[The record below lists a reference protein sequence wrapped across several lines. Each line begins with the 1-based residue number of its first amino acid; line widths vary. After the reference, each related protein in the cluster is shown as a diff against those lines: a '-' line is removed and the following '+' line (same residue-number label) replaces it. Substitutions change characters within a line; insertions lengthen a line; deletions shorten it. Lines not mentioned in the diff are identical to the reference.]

1 MPEKILIGSKNYI
14 KMPQQKESKIV
25 KYTKE
30 QMFDLVS
37 DIDRYSEFLPWCN
50 NSKIIERK
58 MEEGYE
64 IVIADLEIGYD
75 QFVYTYRSEV
85 ILHMNKSEINVR
97 NLDGPFKY
105 LENNW
110 KFVQISKKECNIIF
124 SIDFEL
130 NVSLLDILMK
140 KFFDLAFQKM
150 VEAFISRAD
159 EIY

>member
-1 MPEKILIGSKNYI
+1 MPKQE
-14 KMPQQKESKIV
+14 ESKTV
-25 KYTKE
+25 NYSKD
-30 QMFDLVS
+30 QMFDLVA
-37 DIDRYSEFLPWCN
+37 DIDRYDEFLPWCN
-50 NSKIIERK
+50 NSKIINTSIK
-58 MEEGYE
+58 DDIK

-85 ILHMNKSEINVR
+85 KLHKDKSEINVR

-110 KFVQISKKECNIIF
+110 KFVTVNKSKCEIQFK
-124 SIDFEL
+124 IDFEL
-130 NVSLLDILMK
+130 NITLFDILMR

-150 VEAFISRAD
+150 VDAFISRAN

>member
-1 MPEKILIGSKNYI
+1 MPKQE
-14 KMPQQKESKIV
+14 ESKTV
-25 KYTKE
+25 NYSKD
-30 QMFDLVS
+30 QMFDLVA
-37 DIDRYSEFLPWCN
+37 DIDRYDEFLPWCN
-50 NSKIIERK
+50 NSKIINTSIK
-58 MEEGYE
+58 DDIK

-85 ILHMNKSEINVR
+85 KLHKDKSEINVR

-110 KFVQISKKECNIIF
+110 KFVTVNESECGIQF
-124 SIDFEL
+124 KIDFEL
-130 NVSLLDILMK
+130 NITLFDILMR

-150 VEAFISRAD
+150 VDAFISRAN

>member
-1 MPEKILIGSKNYI
+1 MPKQE
-14 KMPQQKESKIV
+14 ESKTV
-25 KYTKE
+25 NYSKD
-30 QMFDLVS
+30 QMFDLVA
-37 DIDRYSEFLPWCN
+37 DIDRYDEFLPWCN
-50 NSKIIERK
+50 NSKIINTSIK
-58 MEEGYE
+58 DDIK

-85 ILHMNKSEINVR
+85 KLHKDKSEINVR

-110 KFVQISKKECNIIF
+110 KFVSVNESDCEIQFK
-124 SIDFEL
+124 IDFEL
-130 NVSLLDILMK
+130 NSTFFDILMR

-150 VEAFISRAD
+150 VDAFISRAN

>member
-1 MPEKILIGSKNYI
+1 MPKQE
-14 KMPQQKESKIV
+14 ESKTV
-25 KYTKE
+25 NYTKE
-30 QMFDLVS
+30 QMFDLVA
-37 DIDRYSEFLPWCN
+37 DIDRYDEFLPWCN
-50 NSKIIERK
+50 NSKIINTSIK
-58 MEEGYE
+58 DDIK

-85 ILHMNKSEINVR
+85 KLHKDKNEINVR

-110 KFVQISKKECNIIF
+110 KFISVSEHKCEIQFN
-124 SIDFEL
+124 IDFEL
-130 NVSLLDILMK
+130 NISLLDMLMK

-150 VEAFISRAD
+150 VDSFIGRAN

>member
-1 MPEKILIGSKNYI
+1 MPKQEKTQTVN
-14 KMPQQKESKIV
+14 
-25 KYTKE
+25 YTKE
-30 QMFDLVS
+30 QMFDLVA

-50 NSKIIERK
+50 NSKIIDRK
-58 MEEGYE
+58 NYE
-64 IVIADLEIGYD
+64 DQEIIIADLEIGYD

-85 ILHMNKSEINVR
+85 KLYTDKSEINVR

-110 KFVQISKKECNIIF
+110 KFKNVNDNECEIQFN
-124 SIDFEL
+124 IDFEL
-130 NVSLLDILMK
+130 NISLLDILMK

-150 VEAFISRAD
+150 VEAFVSRAN

>member
-1 MPEKILIGSKNYI
+1 MPKQE
-14 KMPQQKESKIV
+14 ESKTV
-25 KYTKE
+25 NYSKD
-30 QMFDLVS
+30 QMFDLVA
-37 DIDRYSEFLPWCN
+37 DIDRYDEFLPWCN
-50 NSKIIERK
+50 NSKIINTSIK
-58 MEEGYE
+58 DDIK

-85 ILHMNKSEINVR
+85 KLHKDKSEINVR

-110 KFVQISKKECNIIF
+110 KFVTVNESECEIKF
-124 SIDFEL
+124 KIDFEL
-130 NVSLLDILMK
+130 NITLFDILMR

-150 VEAFISRAD
+150 VDAFISRAN

>member
-1 MPEKILIGSKNYI
+1 MPKQE
-14 KMPQQKESKIV
+14 ESKTV
-25 KYTKE
+25 NYSKD
-30 QMFDLVS
+30 QMFDLVA
-37 DIDRYSEFLPWCN
+37 DIDRYDEFLPWCN
-50 NSKIIERK
+50 NSKIINTSIK
-58 MEEGYE
+58 DDIK

-85 ILHMNKSEINVR
+85 KLHKDKSEINVR

-110 KFVQISKKECNIIF
+110 KFINIDENKCEIQF
-124 SIDFEL
+124 DIDFEL
-130 NVSLLDILMK
+130 NITLLDILMK

-150 VEAFISRAD
+150 TDAFIGRAH

>member
-1 MPEKILIGSKNYI
+1 MPKQE
-14 KMPQQKESKIV
+14 ESKTV
-25 KYTKE
+25 NYSKD
-30 QMFDLVS
+30 QMFDLVA
-37 DIDRYSEFLPWCN
+37 DIDRYDEFLPWCN
-50 NSKIIERK
+50 NSKIINTSIK
-58 MEEGYE
+58 DDIK

-85 ILHMNKSEINVR
+85 KLHKDKSEINVR

-110 KFVQISKKECNIIF
+110 KFVTLNESKCEIQFK
-124 SIDFEL
+124 IDFEL
-130 NVSLLDILMK
+130 NITLLDILMR

-150 VEAFISRAD
+150 VDAFISRAN

>member
-1 MPEKILIGSKNYI
+1 MPKQE
-14 KMPQQKESKIV
+14 ESKTV
-25 KYTKE
+25 NYSKD
-30 QMFDLVS
+30 QMFDLVA
-37 DIDRYSEFLPWCN
+37 DIDRYDEFLPWCN
-50 NSKIIERK
+50 NSKIINTSIK
-58 MEEGYE
+58 DDIK

-85 ILHMNKSEINVR
+85 KLHKDKSEINVR

-110 KFVQISKKECNIIF
+110 KFVTVNESECEIRF
-124 SIDFEL
+124 KIDFEL
-130 NVSLLDILMK
+130 NITLFDILMR

-150 VEAFISRAD
+150 VDAFISRAN

>member
-1 MPEKILIGSKNYI
+1 MPKQE
-14 KMPQQKESKIV
+14 ESKTV
-25 KYTKE
+25 KYSKD
-30 QMFDLVS
+30 QMFDLVA
-37 DIDRYSEFLPWCN
+37 DIDRYDEFLPWCN
-50 NSKIIERK
+50 NSKIINTSIK
-58 MEEGYE
+58 DDIK

-85 ILHMNKSEINVR
+85 KLHKDKSEINVR

-110 KFVQISKKECNIIF
+110 KFVTVNESECEIQF
-124 SIDFEL
+124 KIDFEL
-130 NVSLLDILMK
+130 NIALFDILMR

-150 VEAFISRAD
+150 VDAFISRAN

>member
-1 MPEKILIGSKNYI
+1 MPKQE
-14 KMPQQKESKIV
+14 ESKTV
-25 KYTKE
+25 RYTKD
-30 QMFDLVS
+30 QMFDLVA
-37 DIDRYSEFLPWCN
+37 DIDRYDEFLPWCN
-50 NSKIIERK
+50 NSKIISAK
-58 MEEGYE
+58 KEGDKK

-85 ILHMNKSEINVR
+85 KLYEDKSQINVR

-110 KFVQISKKECNIIF
+110 KFITVSENECEIQFN
-124 SIDFEL
+124 IDFEL
-130 NVSLLDILMK
+130 NISLLDILMK

-150 VEAFISRAD
+150 VEAFINRAK

>member
-1 MPEKILIGSKNYI
+1 MPKQE
-14 KMPQQKESKIV
+14 ESKTV
-25 KYTKE
+25 NYTKD
-30 QMFDLVS
+30 QMFDLVA
-37 DIDRYSEFLPWCN
+37 DIDRYDEFLPWCN
-50 NSKIIERK
+50 NSKIINTSIRDDIN
-58 MEEGYE
+58 

-85 ILHMNKSEINVR
+85 KLHKDKSEINVR

-110 KFVQISKKECNIIF
+110 KFVSVNESDCEIQFK
-124 SIDFEL
+124 IDFEL
-130 NVSLLDILMK
+130 NITLFDILMR

-150 VEAFISRAD
+150 VDAFISRAN

>member
-1 MPEKILIGSKNYI
+1 MPKQE
-14 KMPQQKESKIV
+14 ESKTV
-25 KYTKE
+25 SYTKD
-30 QMFDLVS
+30 QMFDLVA
-37 DIDRYSEFLPWCN
+37 DIDSYNEFLPWCN
-50 NSKIIERK
+50 NSKIINTNI
-58 MEEGYE
+58 EGNKK

-85 ILHMNKSEINVR
+85 KLHNDKSEINVR

-110 KFVQISKKECNIIF
+110 KFKAVNEFECEIQF
-124 SIDFEL
+124 KIDFEL
-130 NVSLLDILMK
+130 NVTLFDILMK

-150 VEAFISRAD
+150 VDAFINRAN

>member
-1 MPEKILIGSKNYI
+1 MPKQE
-14 KMPQQKESKIV
+14 ESKTINYS
-25 KYTKE
+25 KD
-30 QMFDLVS
+30 QMFDLVA
-37 DIDRYSEFLPWCN
+37 DIDRYDEFLPWCN
-50 NSKIIERK
+50 NSKIINTSIK
-58 MEEGYE
+58 DDIK

-85 ILHMNKSEINVR
+85 KLHKDKSEINVR

-110 KFVQISKKECNIIF
+110 KFVTVNESECEIHF
-124 SIDFEL
+124 KIDFEL
-130 NVSLLDILMK
+130 NITLFDILMR

-150 VEAFISRAD
+150 VDAFISRAN

>member
-1 MPEKILIGSKNYI
+1 MPKQE
-14 KMPQQKESKIV
+14 ESKTV
-25 KYTKE
+25 SYTKD
-30 QMFDLVS
+30 QMFDLVA
-37 DIDRYSEFLPWCN
+37 DIDRYDEFLPWCN
-50 NSKIIERK
+50 NSKIINTSIK
-58 MEEGYE
+58 DDIK

-85 ILHMNKSEINVR
+85 KLHKDKSEINVR

-110 KFVQISKKECNIIF
+110 KFVSVNESDCEIQFK
-124 SIDFEL
+124 IDFEL
-130 NVSLLDILMK
+130 NIKLFDILMR

-150 VEAFISRAD
+150 VDAFISSAN

>member
-1 MPEKILIGSKNYI
+1 MPKQEEN
-14 KMPQQKESKIV
+14 KIV
-25 KYTKE
+25 NFTKD
-30 QMFDLVS
+30 QMFDLVA
-37 DIDRYSEFLPWCN
+37 DIDRYHEFLPWCN
-50 NSKIIERK
+50 NSRIIDRK
-58 MEEGYE
+58 TNDAGE

-85 ILHMNKSEINVR
+85 FLSLDKSKISVS

-110 KFVQISKKECNIIF
+110 EF
-124 SIDFEL
+124 SEVDRTKCKIRFDIDFEL
-130 NVSLLDILMK
+130 NISILDLLMK

-150 VEAFISRAD
+150 VDAFVTRAN